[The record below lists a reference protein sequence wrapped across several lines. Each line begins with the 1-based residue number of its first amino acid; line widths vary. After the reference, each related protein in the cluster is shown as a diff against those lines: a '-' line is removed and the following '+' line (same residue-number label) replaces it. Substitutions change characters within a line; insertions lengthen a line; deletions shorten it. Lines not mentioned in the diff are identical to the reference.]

1 MPHRRPS
8 LTGIAQGV
16 AGAILVVLLVVVAKA
31 SQYAAVAQ
39 FGARLGF
46 DLASMIGLLPVL
58 LLAVAIRWC
67 WRRYRAAR
75 GTPPA

>member
-8 LTGIAQGV
+8 LPGIAQGI
-16 AGAILVVLLVVVAKA
+16 AGAILVVMLVVGAKA
-31 SQYAAVAQ
+31 SQYTAVAQ

-58 LLAVAIRWC
+58 LLAVAIRWR
-67 WRRYRAAR
+67 WRRYRATR
-75 GTPPA
+75 GTQPG